1 MRALVLIQLWVV
13 SADEMVAHKEATKL
27 PLSPSEARVP
37 VCRSDLAVRAQNRG
51 CQRVAP
57 ASRLVSRGRPRP
69 PRSSALQRLN
79 PVRYALGGDIPVK
92 MSESRQTTRTTWWRT
107 WLSQRV
113 AELRQREEQVFLVLA
128 LVIGALTGLA
138 VVAFIMLTERL
149 GMRLYPVGGAPWRR
163 VLFPVA
169 GSLSI
174 GYLLYRYFP
183 NARGSGVPQTKAA
196 LFAREG
202 RITLR
207 TVLGKFFCTSA
218 TLASGIPLGREGPS
232 VQVGGGIASVLGRLL
247 GLRSEQ
253 VKNLIPVGAAAA
265 IAAAFNTPLAAV
277 LFALEEIMGDLHAP
291 VMGAVVLASA
301 TSWMVLRVLLGNSPL
316 FKVPQYQLVHPAE
329 FAVYAVLGIAG
340 GVVSAAFTRLL
351 LGMRARF
358 LQFPQKTVWFQPL
371 AGGLLVGLIGWF
383 VPQVLGVGYG
393 YVGDALNGNM
403 AFKMMLLLVVL
414 KLLTVTTSYASGNA
428 GGIFGPALFIGAML
442 GGSVGTVAHHL
453 FPAYTATPGAYA
465 LVGMG
470 AAFAG
475 IVRAP
480 MTSVLM
486 IFEMTQDYAVIV
498 PLMIANLVSL
508 FIASRL
514 QHEPIYEAL
523 AVQDGIHLPSA
534 ESRRRYGL
542 RQVRKI
548 MQTAS
553 QLLPAEITVREALE
567 RARSSAFRTWLV
579 TDRRGVIGV
588 LSFAQLELELA
599 EGADKKV
606 GDLVD
611 ALAFPHVHSDQG
623 LDLALERMGTNQIE
637 ILPVVSRADIHKLE
651 GVVTLADVLN
661 AYGVSARDRA

>member
-1 MRALVLIQLWVV
+1 M
-13 SADEMVAHKEATKL
+13 EHF
-27 PLSPSEARVP
+27 P
-37 VCRSDLAVRAQNRG
+37 
-51 CQRVAP
+51 
-57 ASRLVSRGRPRP
+57 
-69 PRSSALQRLN
+69 
-79 PVRYALGGDIPVK
+79 K
-92 MSESRQTTRTTWWRT
+92 MSETVQTTSTSWWRT
-107 WLSQRV
+107 WLLGR
-113 AELRQREEQVFLVLA
+113 ATELRQREGQIFLVLA

-138 VVAFIMLTERL
+138 VVAFILLTERM

-163 VLFPVA
+163 LLVPVV
-169 GSLSI
+169 GSLGI

-232 VQVGGGIASVLGRLL
+232 VQVGAGIGSVLGRLL
-247 GLRSEQ
+247 GLRTEQ
-253 VKNLIPVGAAAA
+253 VKKLIPVGAAAA

-277 LFALEEIMGDLHAP
+277 LFSLEEITGDLYAP

-301 TSWMVLRVLLGNSPL
+301 TAWMVLRVSLGNHPL
-316 FKVPQYQLVHPAE
+316 FKVPQYQLGRPVE
-329 FAVYAVLGIAG
+329 LAVYAVLGVAG

-358 LQFPQKTVWFQPL
+358 LRFPQKTVWFQPVV
-371 AGGLLVGLIGWF
+371 GGLLVGVMGWF
-383 VPQVLGVGYG
+383 VPQVMGVGYG
-393 YVGDALNGNM
+393 FVGEALNGRM
-403 AFKMMLLLVVL
+403 AFQLMALLVVL
-414 KLLTVTTSYASGNA
+414 KLFAVTGSYASGNA

-442 GGSVGTVAHHL
+442 GGTVGTVAHHL

-465 LVGMG
+465 IVGMG
-470 AAFAG
+470 AVFAG

-534 ESRRRYGL
+534 KTRQRSGE
-542 RQVRKI
+542 RQVIRV

-567 RARSSAFRTWLV
+567 RVRSSEFQTWLV
-579 TDRRGVIGV
+579 TDRRGVVGV
-588 LSFAQLELELA
+588 INLSRLERELA
-599 EGADKKV
+599 ESADKKL
-606 GDLVD
+606 GELVD
-611 ALAFPHVHSDQG
+611 ALVFPHVHSDQG
-623 LDLALERMGTNQIE
+623 LDLALERMGANQIE
-637 ILPVVSRADIHKLE
+637 ILPVVNRADVHKLE
-651 GVVTLADVLN
+651 GIVTLRDVLD
-661 AYGVSARDRA
+661 AYGVTHA

>member
-1 MRALVLIQLWVV
+1 MLW
-13 SADEMVAHKEATKL
+13 
-27 PLSPSEARVP
+27 
-37 VCRSDLAVRAQNRG
+37 
-51 CQRVAP
+51 
-57 ASRLVSRGRPRP
+57 GRY
-69 PRSSALQRLN
+69 SL
-79 PVRYALGGDIPVK
+79 
-92 MSESRQTTRTTWWRT
+92 MSETVQTPGASGWRA
-107 WLSQRV
+107 WLPGRL
-113 AELRQREEQVFLVLA
+113 AELRQREGQIFLVLA
-128 LVIGALTGLA
+128 LVIGALTGLV
-138 VVAFIMLTERL
+138 VVAFIVLTERM

-163 VLFPVA
+163 VLFPVI
-169 GSLSI
+169 GSLGI

-183 NARGSGVPQTKAA
+183 DARGSGVPQTKAA
-196 LFAREG
+196 LYAREG

-232 VQVGGGIASVLGRLL
+232 VQVGAGIGSVLGRLL
-247 GLRSEQ
+247 GLRTEQ
-253 VKNLIPVGAAAA
+253 VKKLIPVGAAAA

-277 LFALEEIMGDLHAP
+277 LFSLEEIVGDLNAP

-301 TSWMVLRVLLGNSPL
+301 TAWMVLRMLLGNHPL

-329 FAVYAVLGIAG
+329 FAVYAVLGVAG
-340 GVVSAAFTRLL
+340 GAVSAAFTKLL

-358 LQFPQKTVWFQPL
+358 LQFPLKTVWFQPV
-371 AGGLLVGLIGWF
+371 AGGLLVGLTGWF

-393 YVGDALNGNM
+393 FVGEALNGRMTVQLM
-403 AFKMMLLLVVL
+403 ALLVVL
-414 KLLTVTTSYASGNA
+414 KLITVTTSYASGNA
-428 GGIFGPALFIGAML
+428 GGIFGPALFVGAML
-442 GGSVGTVAHHL
+442 GGTVGTVAHHL

-523 AVQDGIHLPSA
+523 AVQDGIHLPTS
-534 ESRRRYGL
+534 ETRRRYGQ
-542 RQVRKI
+542 RQVRKV

-553 QLLPAEITVREALE
+553 QLLPAENTVREALE
-567 RARSSAFRTWLV
+567 RVRSSTSRTWLV
-579 TDRRGVIGV
+579 MDRRGVIGV
-588 LSFAQLELELA
+588 VNLAKLEQELA

-623 LDLALERMGTNQIE
+623 LDFALERMGANQIE
-637 ILPVVSRADIHKLE
+637 ILPVVSRADVHKLE
-651 GVVTLADVLN
+651 GIVTLRDVLD
-661 AYGVSARDRA
+661 AYGVTHA

>member
-1 MRALVLIQLWVV
+1 
-13 SADEMVAHKEATKL
+13 
-27 PLSPSEARVP
+27 
-37 VCRSDLAVRAQNRG
+37 
-51 CQRVAP
+51 
-57 ASRLVSRGRPRP
+57 
-69 PRSSALQRLN
+69 
-79 PVRYALGGDIPVK
+79 
-92 MSESRQTTRTTWWRT
+92 MSETVQTPSASGWKA
-107 WLSQRV
+107 WLSGRL
-113 AELRQREEQVFLVLA
+113 AELRQREGQIFLVLA

-138 VVAFIMLTERL
+138 VVAFIVLTERM

-163 VLFPVA
+163 LLFPVV
-169 GSLSI
+169 GSLGI

-196 LFAREG
+196 LYAREG

-232 VQVGGGIASVLGRLL
+232 VQVGAGIGSVLGRLL
-247 GLRSEQ
+247 GLSSEQ
-253 VKNLIPVGAAAA
+253 VKKLIPVGAAAA

-277 LFALEEIMGDLHAP
+277 LFSLEEIVGDLNAP

-301 TSWMVLRVLLGNSPL
+301 TAWMVLRVLLGNHPL
-316 FKVPQYQLVHPAE
+316 FKVPQYELVHPAE
-329 FAVYAVLGIAG
+329 FAVYAVLGVAG
-340 GVVSAAFTRLL
+340 GVVSAAFTKLL

-358 LQFPQKTVWFQPL
+358 LRFPQKTVWFQPV
-371 AGGLLVGLIGWF
+371 AGGLLVGLMGWF

-393 YVGDALNGNM
+393 FVGEALNGRM
-403 AFKMMLLLVVL
+403 AFQLMALLVVL

-442 GGSVGTVAHHL
+442 GGTVGTVAHHL

-523 AVQDGIHLPSA
+523 AVQDGIHLPTA
-534 ESRRRYGL
+534 KTRQRHGQ
-542 RQVRKI
+542 RQVIRV

-567 RARSSAFRTWLV
+567 SVRSSGVRTWLV

-588 LSFAQLELELA
+588 INLARLERELA
-599 EGADKKV
+599 EGADKKL
-606 GDLVD
+606 GELVD
-611 ALAFPHVHSDQG
+611 ALVFPHVHPDQR
-623 LDLALERMGTNQIE
+623 LDLALERMGANQIE
-637 ILPVVSRADIHKLE
+637 ILPVVNRADMHKLE
-651 GVVTLADVLN
+651 GMVTLRDVLD
-661 AYGVSARDRA
+661 AYGVSRA

>member
-1 MRALVLIQLWVV
+1 
-13 SADEMVAHKEATKL
+13 
-27 PLSPSEARVP
+27 
-37 VCRSDLAVRAQNRG
+37 
-51 CQRVAP
+51 
-57 ASRLVSRGRPRP
+57 
-69 PRSSALQRLN
+69 
-79 PVRYALGGDIPVK
+79 
-92 MSESRQTTRTTWWRT
+92 MSENVQTTSESWRS
-107 WLSQRV
+107 WLLDRV

-138 VVAFIMLTERL
+138 VVAFILLTERM

-163 VLFPVA
+163 LLFPVV
-169 GSLSI
+169 GSLGI

-183 NARGSGVPQTKAA
+183 DARGSGVPQTKAA

-232 VQVGGGIASVLGRLL
+232 VQVGAGIASVLGRLL
-247 GLRSEQ
+247 GLRTEQ
-253 VKNLIPVGAAAA
+253 VKRLIPVGAAAA

-277 LFALEEIMGDLHAP
+277 LFSLEEIVGDLHAP
-291 VMGAVVLASA
+291 VIGAVVLASA
-301 TSWMVLRVLLGNSPL
+301 TAWMVLRMSLGNHPL

-329 FAVYAVLGIAG
+329 FGVYAVLGVAG
-340 GVVSAAFTRLL
+340 GLVSVAFTRLL
-351 LGMRARF
+351 LGMRERF
-358 LQFPQKTVWFQPL
+358 LRFPQKTLWFQPV
-371 AGGLLVGLIGWF
+371 AGGLLVGLLGWF

-403 AFKMMLLLVVL
+403 ALKLMALLVVL
-414 KLLTVTTSYASGNA
+414 KLLSVTTSYASGNA

-442 GGSVGTVAHHL
+442 GGTVGTLAHRL
-453 FPAYTATPGAYA
+453 LPAYTATPGAYA

-470 AAFAG
+470 ALFAG

-523 AVQDGIHLPSA
+523 AVQDGIHLPKS
-534 ESRRRYGL
+534 ETRRRHGQ
-542 RQVRKI
+542 RQVVRV

-567 RARSSAFRTWLV
+567 RVRSSEVRTWLV
-579 TDRRGVIGV
+579 ADRRGVLGV
-588 LSFAQLELELA
+588 INLARLEREQA
-599 EGADKKV
+599 EGADEKL
-606 GDLVD
+606 GELVD
-611 ALAFPHVHSDQG
+611 ALPFPHVHPDQG
-623 LDLALERMGTNQIE
+623 LELALERMGANQIE
-637 ILPVVSRADIHKLE
+637 ILPVVNRADVHKLE
-651 GVVTLADVLN
+651 GVVTLRDVLD
-661 AYGVSARDRA
+661 AYGVKRT

>member
-1 MRALVLIQLWVV
+1 
-13 SADEMVAHKEATKL
+13 
-27 PLSPSEARVP
+27 
-37 VCRSDLAVRAQNRG
+37 
-51 CQRVAP
+51 
-57 ASRLVSRGRPRP
+57 
-69 PRSSALQRLN
+69 
-79 PVRYALGGDIPVK
+79 
-92 MSESRQTTRTTWWRT
+92 MSENVQTTSESWRS
-107 WLSQRV
+107 WLLDRV

-138 VVAFIMLTERL
+138 VVAFILLTERM

-163 VLFPVA
+163 LLFPVV
-169 GSLSI
+169 GSLGI

-183 NARGSGVPQTKAA
+183 DARGSGVPQTKAA

-232 VQVGGGIASVLGRLL
+232 VQVGAGIASVLGRLL
-247 GLRSEQ
+247 GLRTEQ
-253 VKNLIPVGAAAA
+253 VKRLIPVGAAAA

-277 LFALEEIMGDLHAP
+277 LFSLEEIVGDLHAP
-291 VMGAVVLASA
+291 VIGAVVLASA
-301 TSWMVLRVLLGNSPL
+301 TAWMVLRVSLGNHPL

-329 FAVYAVLGIAG
+329 FGVYAVLGVAG
-340 GVVSAAFTRLL
+340 GLVSVAFTRLL
-351 LGMRARF
+351 LGMRERF
-358 LQFPQKTVWFQPL
+358 LRFPQKTLWFQPV
-371 AGGLLVGLIGWF
+371 AGGLLVGLLGWF

-403 AFKMMLLLVVL
+403 ALKLMALLVVL
-414 KLLTVTTSYASGNA
+414 KLLSVTTSYASGNA

-442 GGSVGTVAHHL
+442 GGTVGTLAHRL
-453 FPAYTATPGAYA
+453 LPAYTATPGAYA

-470 AAFAG
+470 ALFAG

-523 AVQDGIHLPSA
+523 AVQDGIHLPKS
-534 ESRRRYGL
+534 ETRRRHGQ
-542 RQVRKI
+542 RQVVRV

-567 RARSSAFRTWLV
+567 RVRSSEVRTWLV
-579 TDRRGVIGV
+579 ADRRGVLGV
-588 LSFAQLELELA
+588 INLARLEREQA
-599 EGADKKV
+599 EGADEKL
-606 GDLVD
+606 GELVD
-611 ALAFPHVHSDQG
+611 ALPFPHVHPDQG
-623 LDLALERMGTNQIE
+623 LELALERMGANQIE
-637 ILPVVSRADIHKLE
+637 ILPVVNRADVHKLE
-651 GVVTLADVLN
+651 GVVTLRDVLD
-661 AYGVSARDRA
+661 AYGVKRT

>member
-1 MRALVLIQLWVV
+1 
-13 SADEMVAHKEATKL
+13 VAK
-27 PLSPSEARVP
+27 
-37 VCRSDLAVRAQNRG
+37 
-51 CQRVAP
+51 
-57 ASRLVSRGRPRP
+57 
-69 PRSSALQRLN
+69 
-79 PVRYALGGDIPVK
+79 
-92 MSESRQTTRTTWWRT
+92 
-107 WLSQRV
+107 
-113 AELRQREEQVFLVLA
+113 LRQREEQVFLVLA
-128 LVIGALTGLA
+128 LVIGALTGMA
-138 VVAFIMLTERL
+138 VVAFILLTERM
-149 GMRLYPVGGAPWRR
+149 GMRLYPMGGAPWRR

-169 GSLSI
+169 GSLGI
-174 GYLLYRYFP
+174 GYLLYKYFP
-183 NARGSGVPQTKAA
+183 DARGSGVPQTKAA

-232 VQVGGGIASVLGRLL
+232 VQVGAGIGSVLGRLL
-247 GLRSEQ
+247 GLRTEQ
-253 VKNLIPVGAAAA
+253 VQNLIPVGAAAA

-277 LFALEEIMGDLHAP
+277 VFALEEIMGDLHAP

-301 TSWMVLRVLLGNSPL
+301 TSWMVLRVLLGNNPL

-329 FAVYAVLGIAG
+329 FAVYAVLGLAG
-340 GVVSAAFTRLL
+340 GVVSAAFAKLL
-351 LGMRARF
+351 LGMRDRF
-358 LQFPQKTVWFQPL
+358 LRFPQKTVWFQPL
-371 AGGLLVGLIGWF
+371 AGGLLVGLVGWF

-414 KLLTVTTSYASGNA
+414 KLFTVTTSYASGNA

-442 GGSVGTVAHHL
+442 GGTVGTVAHHL
-453 FPAYTATPGAYA
+453 FPAYTAAPGAYA

-534 ESRRRYGL
+534 ATRQRYGQ
-542 RQVRKI
+542 RQVRKV
-548 MQTAS
+548 MQTAR

-567 RARSSAFRTWLV
+567 RVLSTEFRTWLL
-579 TDRRGVIGV
+579 TDRRGVVGV
-588 LSFAQLELELA
+588 ISLARLEREMA
-599 EGADKKV
+599 DGADKKL
-606 GDLVD
+606 GELVD
-611 ALAFPHVHSDQG
+611 ALTFPHVHPDQG

-637 ILPVVSRADIHKLE
+637 ILPVVNRADVHKLE
-651 GVVTLADVLN
+651 GIVTLRDVLD
-661 AYGVSARDRA
+661 AYGVSRA